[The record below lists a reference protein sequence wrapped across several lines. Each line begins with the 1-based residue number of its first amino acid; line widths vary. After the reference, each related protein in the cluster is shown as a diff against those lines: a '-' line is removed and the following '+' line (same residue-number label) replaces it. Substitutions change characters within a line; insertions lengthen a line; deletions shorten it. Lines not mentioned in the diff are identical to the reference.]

1 MLLWNSACL
10 WRTYHWSAG
19 AVAERLSASVGARL
33 GRPDWAPLRYS
44 RIAWWD
50 LRRVT
55 ASVGEY
61 AWTFSKTNTCTG
73 ICSLPSEYVGSAR
86 KKEHWQKCWSLQKY
100 PSKYPPLPP
109 ITTVAPLPGGWA
121 LPLEFRPRY
130 GYPLVRTILKKK
142 QNKKKP
148 QVEQ

>member
-1 MLLWNSACL
+1 MHSYKTIDVYSDFRMCMCNS
-10 WRTYHWSAG
+10 TYAG

-86 KKEHWQKCWSLQKY
+86 KKEHWQKC
-100 PSKYPPLPP
+100 
-109 ITTVAPLPGGWA
+109 
-121 LPLEFRPRY
+121 
-130 GYPLVRTILKKK
+130 
-142 QNKKKP
+142 
-148 QVEQ
+148 